1 MPSLKPLTASALAIL
16 ATLVLYGVVITA
28 LLGPPVS
35 AADAGEMFGG
45 ANALFSGLAFASVV
59 YALVLQ
65 KQALDVQRAD
75 LRTTQEELR
84 ATKEIHQQHLEHLER
99 SERLR
104 LTLQLA
110 DRFSSDRMVFA
121 RTSVKRWK
129 AAHANSK
136 KENFRGSGEYEAF
149 QNAELG
155 VQSFVD
161 FASDGGA
168 MAGANLIDRKLAF
181 SLFGREMINLIYE
194 LEGAP
199 REALQRLWPDWSPEV
214 QPRLVRFREFLQK
227 NVD

>member
-1 MPSLKPLTASALAIL
+1 MHSPKSLAV
-16 ATLVLYGVVITA
+16 LVLSVFGA
-28 LLGPPVS
+28 LLLYAVFIIAILGPPRS
-35 AADAGEMFGG
+35 AADAGDMFGG
-45 ANALFSGLAFASVV
+45 ANALFSGLAFAGVV

-65 KQALDVQRAD
+65 RLALDVQRAD

-121 RTSVKRWK
+121 RSSVRTWR
-129 AAHANSK
+129 AACVNSK
-136 KENFRGSGEYEAF
+136 KENVRGSGEYEAF

-161 FASDGGA
+161 FASDGSA
-168 MAGANLIDRKLAF
+168 MAIADLIDRKLAF

-194 LEGAP
+194 IEGAP

-214 QPRLVRFREFLQK
+214 QPRLVRFREFLQR

>member
-1 MPSLKPLTASALAIL
+1 
-16 ATLVLYGVVITA
+16 
-28 LLGPPVS
+28 
-35 AADAGEMFGG
+35 MFGG
-45 ANALFSGLAFASVV
+45 ANALFSGLAFAGVV
-59 YALVLQ
+59 YALLLQ
-65 KQALDVQRAD
+65 KQALEVQRAD

-121 RTSVKRWK
+121 RSSVRTWR
-129 AAHANSK
+129 AAYVNSK

-149 QNAELG
+149 QHAELG

-168 MAGANLIDRKLAF
+168 MASADLIDRKLAF

-194 LEGAP
+194 VEGAP

-214 QPRLVRFREFLQK
+214 QPRLVRFREFLQR